1 MLINL
6 LALRENVYKCVGCGV
21 CRGIWE
27 RDEEAMCPIFA
38 TRIGFESGMPRGMV
52 TVAQDLLE
60 GHVNLSRAMANAFY
74 RCTDCGACATNCNA
88 LSRTGEHII
97 DVPRVAR
104 ALRADLVES
113 SLAPPAARDV
123 FKALIA
129 TGNAFGQPPERRGDW
144 ARKSGVEQFGPG
156 HEFLLYVG
164 DVGSYDER
172 GQAMARS
179 VARLLRAAGI
189 SFGILG
195 EREVSDG
202 NDVKAMGELALFEHL
217 AKTNIDA
224 FLDAG
229 VRKIICL
236 DPHSYNCFT
245 NDYPSLGGKFD
256 VWHYTQL
263 TKDLALRVGRRDSVD
278 PARDATGVAPRSQT
292 SRVAYHDPCY
302 LGRKN
307 GEFEAPRR
315 SLSAAGADLVEM
327 PRSRR
332 NSFCCGGGSG
342 NFYTDL
348 LGGGVNSAARV
359 RVREAAATGAE
370 IIAVACPM
378 CSKMLDD
385 AVKSENLDGRLK
397 VTDIAQFILA
407 ESEHEPRHAH

>member
-1 MLINL
+1 MLMNL

-38 TRIGFESGMPRGMV
+38 TGIGFESGMPRGMV

-60 GHVNLSRAMANAFY
+60 GHVSPSRAMADALY
-74 RCTDCGACATNCNA
+74 RCTDCGACATNCDA

-97 DVPRVAR
+97 DVPRIAR
-104 ALRADLVES
+104 ALRADLVEN

-129 TGNAFGQPPERRGDW
+129 TGNAFGQPRERRGAW
-144 ARKSGVEQFGPG
+144 AWESGVEPFGPG

-164 DVGSYDER
+164 DAGSYDER

-217 AKTNIDA
+217 ARTNIDT

-236 DPHSYNCFT
+236 DPHSYNCLT
-245 NDYPSLGGKFD
+245 NDYPSLGGRFE
-256 VWHYTQL
+256 VWHYTQF
-263 TKDLALRVGRRDSVD
+263 TKDLAPLVDRHDSAD
-278 PARDATGVAPRSQT
+278 RSSGPAGAGPRSQKA
-292 SRVAYHDPCY
+292 RVTYHDPCY
-302 LGRKN
+302 LGRRN

-315 SLSAAGADLVEM
+315 SLSAADADLVEM

-359 RVREAAATGAE
+359 RVREAVETGADA
-370 IIAVACPM
+370 IAVACPM

-385 AVKSENLDGRLK
+385 AIKSESLDGRLE
-397 VTDIAQFILA
+397 VMDIAQFILDA
-407 ESEHEPRHAH
+407 SEGGPRHAP

>member
-1 MLINL
+1 MLMNL
-6 LALRENVYKCVGCGV
+6 LTLRENVYKCVGCGV

-38 TRIGFESGMPRGMV
+38 TRIGFESGLPRGMV

-60 GHVNLSRAMANAFY
+60 GHVNPSRAMADALY

-88 LSRTGEHII
+88 LSQSGEHII
-97 DVPRVAR
+97 DVPRIAR
-104 ALRADLVES
+104 ALRADLVDS

-144 ARKSGVEQFGPG
+144 AIGSGVERFGRE
-156 HEFLLYVG
+156 HEFLLFVG
-164 DVGSYDER
+164 DAGSFDER

-179 VARLLRAAGI
+179 VARLLRMAGI

-202 NDVKAMGELALFEHL
+202 NDARAMGELALFEHL
-217 AKTNIDA
+217 ARTNIDT
-224 FLDAG
+224 FLDVG

-245 NDYPSLGGKFD
+245 NDYPSLGGTFE

-263 TKDLALRVGRRDSVD
+263 TGDVAPGIDRGKSSDLARSPAGAGGRSRS
-278 PARDATGVAPRSQT
+278 PRI
-292 SRVAYHDPCY
+292 AYHDPCY

-307 GEFEAPRR
+307 GEYEAPRR
-315 SLSAAGADLVEM
+315 ALSATGAELVEM

-359 RVREAAATGAE
+359 RVREAAETGAD

-397 VTDIAQFILA
+397 VADIAQVVLDGF
-407 ESEHEPRHAH
+407 EHDPRHIR